1 MEDGR
6 HTATTTIDDAGR
18 RPEPRTRRSLELG
31 PLELGAPHE
40 PRPRPVA
47 GPSERPDRASASRSG
62 VRPASRVARRGLG
75 RVRDVSVRSRLVGLV
90 LVLAIVWATCVAI
103 AGAGLLG
110 TRAKVVSSNET
121 FQVFQAERNAY
132 EGWLTDDDQSNMVSA
147 LASLHEASQQSL
159 LEATIQQVHQGHAQ
173 AVASLDELG
182 RLAVGAGLPARFDAT
197 VARTVHDLSVYNGY
211 TNEVLADVAAGNTR
225 AAITVMSVT
234 NANISNATQAD
245 FDALSAMT
253 STVEMAAKGR
263 VVSEVNSS
271 LVALGALVVLG
282 ILLAVL
288 ATWWLVL
295 SITRPLGSIGET
307 IAAVESGDLA
317 ARARVTSRD
326 ELGAVAA
333 GLNEAIAAQQASQD
347 AVAAQAEL
355 QRVAAADS
363 AALSSVLQAVQGA
376 HDVEEVL
383 RAGLDAARSGF
394 GFTYGSYWALDPA
407 ERVLR
412 VAAETG
418 AAPPELRELTRT
430 ASVAEGVG
438 VVGRAARARD
448 LVVVA
453 DLAEEPDCVRAPVA
467 RRAGVAGCIAFPL
480 VLDGA
485 VVGVMD
491 LVGAE
496 RLDAAGGRVA
506 AFRSVAGILGDALQR
521 VADRSRE
528 RAAEEEL
535 RAKVAEIL
543 DVVNAAAAGDLTVAI
558 ATSGDD
564 PVGQVGQRL
573 AAFVADLRERIRSLG
588 DSSQGLAGAAEELT
602 ATAAQMS
609 SGAEQT
615 SSQARVVSAT
625 AESVASGVQTVA
637 AASEQL
643 SASIREIAKSASE
656 AARVATL
663 AAEVAAST
671 NQTVAKLGDSSAD
684 IGKVVKVITA
694 IAQQTNLL
702 ALNAT
707 IEAARA
713 GEAGKGFA
721 VVANEVKD
729 LARETAIA
737 TEDIGA
743 KIDAIQAD
751 AEGAVA
757 AIGRIGEIVGQINDI
772 QSTIASAVE
781 EQTATTN
788 EIARSVAS
796 AADGAAEITAS
807 IAGVASV
814 AESTSSGTADTERAA
829 GELARMAAEL
839 QSLVRRFRY

>member
-1 MEDGR
+1 V
-6 HTATTTIDDAGR
+6 
-18 RPEPRTRRSLELG
+18 RTRLI
-31 PLELGAPHE
+31 
-40 PRPRPVA
+40 
-47 GPSERPDRASASRSG
+47 
-62 VRPASRVARRGLG
+62 
-75 RVRDVSVRSRLVGLV
+75 GLV
-90 LVLAIVWATCVAI
+90 LVLALVWAACVGI

-110 TRAKVVSSNET
+110 TRSKVVGSNKT
-121 FQVFQAERNAY
+121 FQVFQAERDAY

-159 LEATIQQVHQGHAQ
+159 LDATIQQVHQGHAQ
-173 AVASLDELG
+173 AVSSLHELSK
-182 RLAVGAGLPARFDAT
+182 LAVGAGLPARFDAT
-197 VARTVHDLSVYNGY
+197 VSRTIHDLSIYNGF
-211 TNEVLADVAAGNTR
+211 TNDVLADVAAGNTR

-245 FDALSAMT
+245 FDALSAMA
-253 STVEMAAKGR
+253 SKVEMAAKSG
-263 VVSEVNSS
+263 VVSQVNSS
-271 LVALGALVVLG
+271 LVMLG
-282 ILLAVL
+282 ILVALGIVLAVL

-295 SITRPLGSIGET
+295 SITRPLDSIGKA
-307 IAAVESGDLA
+307 IAAVESGDLG
-317 ARARVTSRD
+317 ARARVASRD
-326 ELGAVAA
+326 ELGAVAS
-333 GLNEAIAAQQASQD
+333 GLNAAIAAQQASQE
-347 AVAAQAEL
+347 AVGAQAEL
-355 QRVAAADS
+355 QRIAAADS
-363 AALSSVLQAVQGA
+363 DALSSVLRSVQGA
-376 HDVEEVL
+376 SSVDEVL
-383 RAGLDAARSGF
+383 HSGLDAIRSGF
-394 GFTYGSYWALDPA
+394 AFSYGSYWGPDPA
-407 ERVLR
+407 DHALR
-412 VAAETG
+412 LAAESG
-418 AAPPELRELTRT
+418 DAAPELRELTRA
-430 ASVAEGVG
+430 ASFLEGVG
-438 VVGRAARARD
+438 VVGRAWRARD
-448 LVVVA
+448 LVVA
-453 DLAEEPDCVRAPVA
+453 PDLAEVPDCVRAPVA
-467 RRAGVAGCIAFPL
+467 RRAGVAGCVAFPL

-491 LVGAE
+491 FVGAQ
-496 RLDAAGGRVA
+496 RLDLDDRRLAT
-506 AFRSVAGILGDALQR
+506 FRSMAGILSEAVQR
-521 VADRSRE
+521 VAERARE

-535 RAKVAEIL
+535 RAKVEDIL
-543 DVVNAAAAGDLTVAI
+543 GVVNAAASGDLTVAI
-558 ATSGDD
+558 GTSGDD
-564 PVGQVGQRL
+564 PVGQVGQSL
-573 AAFVADLRERIRSLG
+573 AVFLSDLRERIRSLG

-615 SSQARVVSAT
+615 SSQARVVSMT

-796 AADGAAEITAS
+796 AADGTAEITAS

-814 AESTSSGTADTERAA
+814 AESTSTGTADTERAA
-829 GELARMAAEL
+829 AELARMAADL
-839 QSLVRRFRY
+839 QGLVGRFRY